1 MKKNIGFAGLDST
14 LAKWIYEKLRLAAP
28 DTGNVDELME
38 GVEDLISGRVST
50 LMLELIDED
59 HTVSMNQNVLHCGAL
74 TVDPRLRKVV
84 RDEREMSLPPTRV

>member
-38 GVEDLISGRVST
+38 GVERPDKWKSQYADVRV
-50 LMLELIDED
+50 D
-59 HTVSMNQNVLHCGAL
+59 
-74 TVDPRLRKVV
+74 R
-84 RDEREMSLPPTRV
+84 